1 MPGPQISSQFN
12 WEDEV
17 ECSVTASDGQLT
29 SNAGNYTITILPES
43 SFESNDDDELP
54 ALGAFGTM
62 AAIAAGIFA
71 SGRKDE

>member
-1 MPGPQISSQFN
+1 MGEQR
-12 WEDEV
+12 V
-17 ECSVTASDGQLT
+17 ASDKT
-29 SNAGNYTITILPES
+29 HCSAINSPITILPES

-62 AAIAAGIFA
+62 AAIVAGIFA